1 MRPGLFLSVAVATSA
16 TLLCAGSLAQNAP
29 TVAAASDLQFALT
42 DIANRFQRD
51 TGKSVRLTFGSSGN
65 FARQIEQGA
74 PFELY
79 FSADE
84 QYVERLHTKRL
95 TRDAGMP
102 YAIGRIVLYA
112 PKGSALK
119 LDEKLDG
126 VRTLIDSYQSFKFS
140 IANPEHAPYGRAA
153 QQALEKLGLWQA
165 LQPNLVLGENV
176 SQAAQFVTSGNA
188 VGGIVAYSLVLAPA
202 LRGRGEFVL
211 LPAHLHPP
219 LRQRTVLLKSATP
232 VAEAFYRYVQTP
244 AARAVLR
251 EYGFVPPG
259 E

>member
-1 MRPGLFLSVAVATSA
+1 MVGRILAAMAMIVATTASRA
-16 TLLCAGSLAQNAP
+16 DAP
-29 TVAAASDLQFALT
+29 PIAAASDLQFALT
-42 DIANRFQRD
+42 DVAKQFQRD
-51 TGKSVRLTFGSSGN
+51 TGQSVRLTFGSSGN

-84 QYVERLHTKRL
+84 QYVARLHAKRL
-95 TRDAGMP
+95 TRDAGTL
-102 YAIGRIVLYA
+102 YAVGRIVLYA

-119 LDEKLDG
+119 LDEQLDG
-126 VRTLIDSYQSFKFS
+126 VRALIDSASAFKFS

-188 VGGIVAYSLVLAPA
+188 SSGIIAYSLALAPA
-202 LRGRGEFVL
+202 LQGRGRSLL
-211 LPAHLHPP
+211 LPEHLHPP
-219 LRQRTVLLKSATP
+219 LRQRMVLLKNATP
-232 VAEAFYRYVQTP
+232 GAEAFYRYVQAP

-251 EYGFVPPG
+251 DYGFMLPG